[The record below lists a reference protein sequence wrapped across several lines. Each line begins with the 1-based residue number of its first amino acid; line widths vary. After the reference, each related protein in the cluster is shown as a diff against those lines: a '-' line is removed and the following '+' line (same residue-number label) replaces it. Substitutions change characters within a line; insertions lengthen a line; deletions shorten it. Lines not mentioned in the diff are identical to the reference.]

1 MNYEITCCVCGK
13 KLIGD
18 GEPCCGDIV
27 CVAVMNHEFDK
38 SEAVIEVEKI
48 LYNEWLEMKA
58 AEYGIQNHDYR
69 MATNQQ
75 ASSTGS
81 TADSGADGAAAS
93 VRTAAMQERSQP
105 DKLGTC

>member
-1 MNYEITCCVCGK
+1 MVFLTVNCMFLGYRLSRLSSLSRIGVFAMNYEITCCVCGK

-58 AEYGIQNHDYR
+58 AEYGI
-69 MATNQQ
+69 
-75 ASSTGS
+75 
-81 TADSGADGAAAS
+81 
-93 VRTAAMQERSQP
+93 
-105 DKLGTC
+105 